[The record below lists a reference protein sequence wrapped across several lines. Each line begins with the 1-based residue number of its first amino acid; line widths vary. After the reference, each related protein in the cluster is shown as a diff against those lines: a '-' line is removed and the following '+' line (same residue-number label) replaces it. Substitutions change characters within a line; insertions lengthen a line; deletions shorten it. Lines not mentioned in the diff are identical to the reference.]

1 MIEKIIDKIKKMNK
15 IAKQNDD
22 IPVSCIITKNNK
34 IISTAYNKKYKKC
47 NPIDHAEI
55 IAIKKACKKLKTTNL
70 IDCNL
75 YVSLYPCKMCQ
86 GAIEEVRIKHVY
98 YILEKTKK
106 IKTLFLSRFLLPTMN
121 TIIYEQMFEDRKEYF
136 F

>member
-1 MIEKIIDKIKKMNK
+1 MIEKIVDRIKKMNK
-15 IAKQNDD
+15 IAMQNND

-34 IISTAYNKKYKKC
+34 IIASAYNQKYKKC

-70 IDCNL
+70 MDCNL

-98 YILEKTKK
+98 YILEKTKE
-106 IKTLFLSRFLLPTMN
+106 INNNIS
-121 TIIYEQMFEDRKEYF
+121 YEHMCVNDKNDFCKEIQDF
-136 F
+136 FKDKR